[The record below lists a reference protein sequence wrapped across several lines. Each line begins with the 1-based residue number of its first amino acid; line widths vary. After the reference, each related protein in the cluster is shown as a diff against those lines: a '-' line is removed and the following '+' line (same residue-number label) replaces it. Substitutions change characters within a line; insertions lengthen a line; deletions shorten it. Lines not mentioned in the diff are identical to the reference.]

1 MKSLIESLRMLF
13 ARLQGHIQRPRL
25 DRDLQDEVAAHLSLA
40 EDEYVRRGQTREE
53 AKRLARVDLGGLAQL
68 REASREAHGLPWLDA
83 ISLDLRL
90 AFRTLRKSWG
100 LTLVGG
106 LAMTVAIAIGGGG
119 FNIIYA
125 VMGATLPLDEGD
137 RVVALMV
144 WDARQD
150 RRHGVAP
157 QDLDR
162 WRETLRLV
170 EDVGGFRDRELP
182 VRLGE
187 AQGDTPRKPVHI
199 AEITG
204 SGFDLARVPPLVGR
218 WINRDD
224 ERPGAPAVVVIGHA
238 VWRARF
244 VSDPRILERKIWVG
258 ETEHQ
263 VVGVMP
269 EGFAFPVDY
278 SFWTPLKTGSIGA
291 AAPVDSEGL
300 MTFGR
305 LGAGVSLEA
314 AQAELSSVGLTRAL
328 YPESVEPPGL
338 RMSSYPLAFVR
349 ADRGGLLVG
358 IVLILAGLLLLP
370 PCANLAILVYART
383 VSRQEEISL
392 RYVLGASRGRI
403 VAQLFVEVFA
413 LALSSA
419 ILAVGII
426 RLLGGYVQDTLLRG
440 NRMPFWVDFQSLPP
454 STIALTLTLALIAAA
469 IAGVAPALRATGDL
483 AQAGL
488 KSLGRGGG
496 PRLGGTWTALIVA
509 QIAVSVAVLPS
520 AASMAWGALRPG
532 ILGRD
537 FAAEEYL
544 VAKIAPNHKEDV
556 RAPSLQGGSAQDAM
570 FAQRRTEFV
579 RSLRNQSGIGH
590 VALSG
595 TAPGRE
601 PWGVVTLLPAS
612 APADSTV
619 AAPQGAPG
627 SRIALDSNSVDAAYF
642 EAYQIR
648 NLAGRGFEAGDFE
661 GHEKNR
667 STAVVISRTLA
678 VHLAT
683 EAGEAGDVSRVLG
696 RQLRYLSTAAGPSP
710 ENGPAYEIVGVVS
723 DLPDNLDARILY
735 HPLNAASVGEVT
747 LSARLTGAREG
758 AAERLWAAAAPFS
771 SALRLTDLHTLED
784 VYTENERDD
793 NLSAYALAAATV
805 SVLLLSAAGIH
816 ALMSFTI
823 SRKRREIGI
832 RSALGARPHRLLLDV
847 SRQALVQVSGGAA
860 FGVLAALGLAYL
872 IPVDELGGR
881 SIPGLIPAAAL
892 LMIGVGLLAAIGPA
906 RRGLRVEPTEALRE
920 G

>member
-1 MKSLIESLRMLF
+1 MKPLIDSLRVLS
-13 ARLQGHIQRPRL
+13 ARLLGHVQRRRL
-25 DRDLQDEVAAHLSLA
+25 DRELQDELAAHLILA
-40 EDEYVRRGQTREE
+40 EDEYVRRGRTPEE
-53 AKRLARVDLGGLAQL
+53 AKRLARVDLGGVSQL

-83 ISLDLRL
+83 ISLDMRL

-119 FNIIYA
+119 FNIIHA

-137 RVVALMV
+137 RVVALTV
-144 WDARQD
+144 WEARQD
-150 RRHGVAP
+150 RRLGAAP
-157 QDLDR
+157 ADLDR
-162 WRETLRLV
+162 WQKALRLV
-170 EDVGGFRDRELP
+170 EDVGGFRDRE
-182 VRLGE
+182 VTARLGA
-187 AQGDTPRKPVHI
+187 AQGDTPGKPVQV
-199 AEITG
+199 AEMTA
-204 SGFDLARVPPLVGR
+204 SGFDLARVPPLLGR
-218 WINRDD
+218 WLNRDD
-224 ERPGAPAVVVIGHA
+224 ERVGAPAVVVIGHD

-244 VSDPRILERKIWVG
+244 VSDPQILERTIWLG
-258 ETEHQ
+258 DTEHR

-269 EGFAFPVDY
+269 ARFAFPIDY
-278 SFWTPLKTGSIGA
+278 SFWTPLKAGSPGY
-291 AAPVDSEGL
+291 AAPVDSGGV
-300 MTFGR
+300 MCFGR
-305 LGAGVSLEA
+305 LRAGASLEA
-314 AQAELSSVGLTRAL
+314 AQAELSAVGLTRAL
-328 YPESVEPPGL
+328 YPQSAEPPGL

-383 VSRQEEISL
+383 VARQEEISL

-403 VAQLFVEVFA
+403 VVQLFAEVFA
-413 LALSSA
+413 LAASSA
-419 ILAVGII
+419 ILAIGII
-426 RLLGGYVQDTLLRG
+426 RLLGRYVQETLLQG

-454 STIALTLTLALIAAA
+454 STIALTLALAVIAAA

-488 KSLGRGGG
+488 KSLARGGG
-496 PRLGGTWTALIVA
+496 PQLGGTWTALIVA
-509 QIAVSVAVLPS
+509 QIALSVAVLPS

-537 FAAEEYL
+537 FPAEEYL
-544 VAKIAPNHKEDV
+544 VGKITSNNEEDAGTKTP
-556 RAPSLQGGSAQDAM
+556 RGGTARDEVFTAS
-570 FAQRRTEFV
+570 RREFV

-595 TAPGRE
+595 AAPGRE
-601 PWGVVTLLPAS
+601 PWGVVTLLPTKAS
-612 APADSTV
+612 GPSTA
-619 AAPQGAPG
+619 AAPQDPLA
-627 SRIALDSNSVDAAYF
+627 SRVALDSNSVDDAYF

-648 NLAGRGFEAGDFE
+648 TLAGRTFAAGDFE
-661 GHEKNR
+661 GDER
-667 STAVVISRTLA
+667 SGFTAVVINRTLA

-683 EAGEAGDVSRVLG
+683 EAGEPGEVSRVLG
-696 RQLRYLSTAAGPSP
+696 RRLRSVTTPAGPAP
-710 ENGPAYEIVGVVS
+710 ENGPVYEIVGVVS
-723 DLPDNLDARILY
+723 DLPDNLDARVLY
-735 HPLNAASVGEVT
+735 HPLSATSVGDAT
-747 LSARLTGAREG
+747 LSVRLTGPREG
-758 AAERLWAAAAPFS
+758 VAEQLWASAVPFS
-771 SALRLTDLHTLED
+771 PALRLTDLHTLED

-823 SRKRREIGI
+823 NRKRREIGI

-847 SRQALVQVSGGAA
+847 SRDALVQVGLGALLGA
-860 FGVLAALGLAYL
+860 LVALGLAYL

-881 SIPGLIPAAAL
+881 SVPGLIPAAAL
-892 LMIGVGLLAAIGPA
+892 LMMGVGLLAAIGPA